1 MRVNGKELADINIS
15 RDKDISDMTDEEVM
29 KLHLESWCS
38 INETE
43 VYSIRDFQDEQIAAS
58 ELNKRGIRFN
68 PHFKQYYK

>member
-1 MRVNGKELADINIS
+1 
-15 RDKDISDMTDEEVM
+15 MTDEEVM

-43 VYSIRDFQDEQIAAS
+43 VYSVRDFQDEQIAAS